1 MVQWFGK
8 RPTRLPEGLNIVFSP
23 VERPLYRKY
32 KWWLNKIDDLVD
44 PLNVVVNG
52 SQRLHGRLIRLLGLR
67 VCLFGLILYVPIIS
81 WDESSWVE
89 PVISSGKSVLLKDT
103 TQ

>member
-1 MVQWFGK
+1 MKLQFGSVSAVDVVVQWFGK
-8 RPTRLPEGLNIVFSP
+8 RPTRLPEGLNIVFTP

-52 SQRLHGRLIRLLGLR
+52 SQRLHGRLNSGL
-67 VCLFGLILYVPIIS
+67 YM
-81 WDESSWVE
+81 
-89 PVISSGKSVLLKDT
+89 SVYLV
-103 TQ
+103 